1 MLSDSKRFN
10 VGYLSARTA
19 ITDPGR
25 PAILDFHGGVQ
36 RVLTYGELETRLN
49 RVASLL
55 ESLGLSP
62 GTRVAL
68 LVGNRREFIEVV
80 YGAMRS
86 HMLPALVNTKLGLNG
101 LVASLNAITPEVAI
115 VEPECNPSAIE
126 AVERAG
132 VKHRIILGSARP
144 GWTEYERCVSQAAP
158 EYEPPPVNTAAPADL
173 SFTSGTTGV
182 PKGVVTSHRAHLM
195 RNAVLGHRVAH
206 LVGGPIRA
214 LVCLPIFHANGRTS
228 IGWAFETGGLV
239 VVQRQFE
246 AREALQNISAHRI
259 NFFLGVL
266 PAYAAMLK
274 QTDLIETLD
283 FSNLKHLL
291 VGSAPSGGDVMPKI
305 GQALGV
311 RILTGYGATEF
322 GASMQAPY
330 EGDYDLASCGMPQPG
345 VEAKLVDPDTGAVG
359 NKGELLLR
367 SEWAFDG
374 YWGRPDLAAAKFQD
388 GWYRSGDLFERDD
401 AGFYY
406 FRGRTDDML
415 NIAGEKAHPSEI
427 EEILQRHA
435 GVSMACVVAVPHQDK
450 GQVPAAMIVPAA
462 GQRVTP
468 EDLKTFFLQ
477 NGPAYAHPRHILI
490 VDALPVA
497 HTGKI
502 DRALVREMIMNAGVQ
517 PAGAAAA

>member
-388 GWYRSGDLFERDD
+388 GWYRSGDLFERDER
-401 AGFYY
+401 GLHY
-406 FRGRTDDML
+406 FRGRTDEMF
-415 NIAGEKAHPSEI
+415 NVGGEKVYPTEV
-427 EEILQRHA
+427 ENILQRHPA
-435 GVSMACVVAVPHQDK
+435 VLSACVVAVTHSSK
-450 GQVPAAMIVPAA
+450 GEAPAAMVIAVKDA
-462 GQRVTP
+462 TLS
-468 EDLKTFFLQ
+468 EDELKQFFLQ
-477 NGPAYAHPRHILI
+477 HGPGYAHPRKVVFAHEF
-490 VDALPVA
+490 PVA
-497 HTGKI
+497 ATGKV
-502 DRALVREMIMNAGVQ
+502 DRVRVKALLQ
-517 PAGAAAA
+517 AAYLE